1 MTEPNEN
8 EKLAQ
13 AARVAAPAEADEQND
28 RGIGRAL
35 RVSLIVLVIGAAATG
50 GIIWWLNRVPTQ
62 RLSDPVPLAAV
73 ATRER
78 LKLAP
83 PQVTFTDITKQ
94 AGIHFVH
101 TNGAE
106 GQKLLP
112 ETMGAGCAFIDYN
125 NSGRPSLLLI
135 NGTQWPG
142 SHAAAPRATMALYRN
157 NGDGSFTDVTKA
169 VGLAVPFYGMGVAC
183 GDYDNDGWVDIFI
196 TAVGKN
202 HLFHNDHGKFK
213 EVTDVAGV
221 GGSPNQWSTSAA
233 FVDYDNDGRLDLF
246 VCNYL
251 KWSKEIDLAQD
262 FKLVGLGRAYGPPL
276 SFEGAHC
283 YLYHNNDDGTFTD
296 VSAQA
301 GIQVKN
307 PATGVPVGKSLGVIP
322 IDLDG
327 DGLIDFVVANDT
339 VQNFVFHNLGG
350 GKFEEIGAT
359 TGIAFDPSGN
369 ARGAM
374 GIDAAWFRNDRTLGI
389 AIGNFADEMSSLYV
403 SQRTPLQFA
412 DEAIATGLGPPS
424 RQWLKFGTVF
434 VDYDLDGRLDLL
446 TANGHL
452 EEEISKVQA
461 SQQYRQPPQLF
472 WNCGRDGKT
481 EFLAV
486 PPEKSGPDFAR
497 PLVGRGCA
505 VADIDGDGDLDV
517 VLTSVAGPPRLL
529 RNDQHTGHHWLRL
542 KLIGTKANRDAI
554 GAVVEVNLGD
564 ETLRQQIMPTRGYLS
579 QSELPVTFGLGNR
592 KSVKEVTIHWP
603 GGGVQEV
610 LNIQIDR
617 LTTVTQDR

>member
-1 MTEPNEN
+1 MTEPNKN

-13 AARVAAPAEADEQND
+13 AVPVAAPVEAEEQND
-28 RGIGRAL
+28 HEIGRSL
-35 RVSLIVLVIGAAATG
+35 RNSLIVLAVLGVATG
-50 GIIWWLNRVPTQ
+50 GTVWWLNRVPTQ
-62 RLSDPVPLAAV
+62 HISDPAPLATV

-78 LKLAP
+78 PKLAP

-112 ETMGAGCAFIDYN
+112 ETMGAGCAFIDYD
-125 NSGRPSLLLI
+125 NSGRQSLLLI
-135 NGTQWPG
+135 NGTQWP
-142 SHAAAPRATMALYRN
+142 SSRTANAPPATMALYRN
-157 NGDGSFTDVTKA
+157 NGDGTFTDVTKA
-169 VGLAVPFYGMGVAC
+169 VGLDLPFYGMGVAC
-183 GDYDNDGWVDIFI
+183 GDYDNDGWVDIFV

-213 EVTDVAGV
+213 EVTDEAGV

-246 VCNYL
+246 VCNYV

-262 FKLVGLGRAYGPPL
+262 FKLVGVGRAYGPPL

-283 YLYHNNDDGTFTD
+283 YLYHNNGDGTFTD

-327 DGLIDFVVANDT
+327 DGLIDLVVANDT

-389 AIGNFADEMSSLYV
+389 AIGNFANEMSSLYV
-403 SQRTPLQFA
+403 SQRSPLQFA

-434 VDYDLDGRLDLL
+434 FDYDLDGRLDLL

-472 WNCGRDGKT
+472 WNCGRDSRT

-486 PPEKSGPDFAR
+486 PPEKCGTDFAR

-529 RNDQHTGHHWLRL
+529 RNDQRTGHHWLRL
-542 KLIGTKANRDAI
+542 KL
-554 GAVVEVNLGD
+554 
-564 ETLRQQIMPTRGYLS
+564 
-579 QSELPVTFGLGNR
+579 
-592 KSVKEVTIHWP
+592 
-603 GGGVQEV
+603 
-610 LNIQIDR
+610 
-617 LTTVTQDR
+617 